1 MCVNVWTHTLG
12 QTYYHA
18 FFCCGNLMLNMDVG
32 DIAKGRSKLLQQ
44 LIRKFCLLQLFNKW
58 QGRNLTRDKKET
70 RFLDKVQLSPKK
82 YIFGWV
88 FYVLLF
94 GGHSKEILVIVIK
107 CLGCQINFK
116 LQMFLKPHT
125 MLEVLVLSFR
135 KRQPQFLKR
144 SILPSI
150 LCS

>member
-1 MCVNVWTHTLG
+1 MCVNVCTHTLG

-18 FFCCGNLMLNMDVG
+18 YFCCSNLMLNMDVG
-32 DIAKGRSKLLQQ
+32 DITGRRNKLLQR
-44 LIRKFCLLQLFNKW
+44 LIRKFSLLQLFNKW
-58 QGRNLTRDKKET
+58 QCRNLTRDTRET
-70 RFLDKVQLSPKK
+70 RVLDKVKLSQKK
-82 YIFGWV
+82 YIFGCV
-88 FYVLLF
+88 FMFYFLW
-94 GGHSKEILVIVIK
+94 GHSKEILIIVIK
-107 CLGCQINFK
+107 CLSCQINFK

-135 KRQPQFLKR
+135 KRQPQFLKQ